1 MLVKDI
7 DKLYGKIKTYPRCVP
22 TLSDMTGYTEDHIR
36 KVFRGDRKPTDFLLR
51 AMIEMAKL
59 VDKRNE
65 RQAKEIEKAIESK

>member
-7 DKLYGKIKTYPRCVP
+7 DKLYEKIKTYPRCVL

-51 AMIEMAKL
+51 SMIEMAKL

-65 RQAKEIEKAIESK
+65 RLAKEIASAIQN